1 MQRWATF
8 DCYGTLIDWN
18 GGIRAELARV
28 FPEAVPAETEHGT
41 DDLAEAERRA
51 GEGAAPAPRK
61 AAIKEESELDRL
73 LARYHEIEPEL
84 ERDGKLSYR
93 DVMTEA
99 MRRLG
104 APAGE
109 EQGLAASL
117 PQWEPFPEIHNALTE
132 VRDRGWNIAILS
144 NSDKDLIEASKERI
158 GVPFDETVVASEIHS
173 YKPALTHWLEFYA
186 RTLADKRFHVHVAAS
201 SFHDI
206 APAGRLRL
214 RSVWVNRDGD
224 HPYATPTVELE
235 DLYELGTVLDDLLP
249 AA

>member
-28 FPEAVPAETEHGT
+28 FPDAVPVERADEPEG
-41 DDLAEAERRA
+41 LAEPEA
-51 GEGAAPAPRK
+51 GDSEEAAQAPKKVAVKEG
-61 AAIKEESELDRL
+61 SELDRL
-73 LARYHEIEPEL
+73 LARYYEIEPEL
-84 ERDGKLSYR
+84 ERDGRLSYR
-93 DVMTEA
+93 EVMTEA

-109 EQGLAASL
+109 EGGLAASL
-117 PQWEPFPEIHNALTE
+117 PGWETFPEISNALTE
-132 VRDRGWNIAILS
+132 VRERGWKIAILS
-144 NSDKDLIEASKERI
+144 NSDRDLIEASKERI

-206 APAGRLRL
+206 VPAGRLRI
-214 RSVWVNRDGD
+214 RSIWVNRDGE
-224 HPYATPTVELE
+224 HPYATPTIELE